1 MNSEFEERSV
11 RMKNDFEKTLSEKNQ
26 VFILIII
33 ISIVQMMV
41 SSKLL

>member
-26 VFILIII
+26 VFILFILI
-33 ISIVQMMV
+33 ISQ
-41 SSKLL
+41 